1 MAAEFDDDRDDVIRR
16 ALDVGVDHMIAIGY
30 DLQSSVAAITLSERW
45 EAVHAAV
52 GIHPCHVHEASES
65 DYREIEKLFEHSLV
79 VGVGETGIDLYHDT
93 STYSL
98 QKTSYKRH
106 MEWGQ
111 SQGLPVII
119 HDRNAHVEV
128 MAMLEEFSGRNVT
141 AILHCFTG
149 GTAMAEKAVSMGCFL
164 GFGGIVTFKNSKI
177 RKVVSQLRQDRIL
190 VETDAPYLAPVP
202 HRGGRNEPAYI
213 VNVVDAIAQSR
224 AITIEELARDTT
236 ENAKRAF
243 QIH

>member
-1 MAAEFDDDRDDVIRR
+1 
-16 ALDVGVDHMIAIGY
+16 
-30 DLQSSVAAITLSERW
+30 
-45 EAVHAAV
+45 
-52 GIHPCHVHEASES
+52 
-65 DYREIEKLFEHSLV
+65 
-79 VGVGETGIDLYHDT
+79 
-93 STYSL
+93 
-98 QKTSYKRH
+98 
-106 MEWGQ
+106 
-111 SQGLPVII
+111 
-119 HDRNAHVEV
+119 
-128 MAMLEEFSGRNVT
+128 
-141 AILHCFTG
+141 
-149 GTAMAEKAVSMGCFL
+149 MAEKAVSMGCFL